1 MEQRKTTVKKK
12 KYKILWHRVIIAL
25 IILAA
30 VIGVV
35 IWGIVSI
42 ISAIAGAFSDD
53 DSSSA
58 KDAAASVESSSA
70 PVVTSSREPESSSQ
84 PQVKLKVVVDAGH
97 GGKDAGAINPNDETH
112 FEKDDVLKLALLVEQ
127 RLKEKGVEV
136 IMTRDEDVF
145 VTLDNRC
152 IIANEAKA
160 DLFVSIHRNLY
171 DGEAQGVEIWVNNK
185 RIEADTLLGQNI
197 MDGLDA
203 AGISRNRGVNFGFIG
218 NPHVNYQV
226 NRETDMPSCLIELGF
241 MQDETDNELFE
252 KNYEKYATAIADG
265 IWKTAKELG
274 LVNS

>member
-25 IILAA
+25 IILVA
-30 VIGVV
+30 VIAVI
-35 IWGIVSI
+35 IWGIVSLI
-42 ISAIAGAFSDD
+42 GMIVGFFSD

-58 KDAAASVESSSA
+58 KDAAASVDST
-70 PVVTSSREPESSSQ
+70 PVVSFSGEPSDSSSQ
-84 PQVKLKVVVDAGH
+84 GTEGRFKVVIDAGH

-112 FEKDDVLKLALLVEQ
+112 YEKDDVLELALLVEKYLTQ
-127 RLKEKGVEV
+127 KDVEV
-136 IMTRDEDVF
+136 VMTRDEDVF

-152 IIANEAKA
+152 IIANESKA

-171 DGEAQGVEIWVNNK
+171 DGEAQGVEIWVTNK
-185 RIEADTLLGQNI
+185 KYDADTLLGQNI

-218 NPHVNYQV
+218 NPYVNYQV

-241 MQDETDNELFE
+241 MQDETDNRLFE
-252 KNYEKYATAIADG
+252 ENCDKYARAIADG
-265 IWKTAKELG
+265 VWKTATELG
-274 LVNS
+274 LVNE